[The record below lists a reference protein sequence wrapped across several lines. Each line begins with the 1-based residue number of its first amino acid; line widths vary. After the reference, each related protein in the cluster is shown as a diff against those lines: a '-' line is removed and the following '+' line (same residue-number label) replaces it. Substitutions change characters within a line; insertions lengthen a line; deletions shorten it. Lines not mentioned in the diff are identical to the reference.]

1 MVQID
6 SLLMVDDE
14 QLMMDY
20 VICGEAD
27 LLLLDVVLRETLTTN
42 A

>member
-1 MVQID
+1 MTKFDPLTAI
-6 SLLMVDDE
+6 DDE

-20 VICGEAD
+20 VICGESD
-27 LLLLDVVLRETLTTN
+27 LLLLDVLLRESFTTN